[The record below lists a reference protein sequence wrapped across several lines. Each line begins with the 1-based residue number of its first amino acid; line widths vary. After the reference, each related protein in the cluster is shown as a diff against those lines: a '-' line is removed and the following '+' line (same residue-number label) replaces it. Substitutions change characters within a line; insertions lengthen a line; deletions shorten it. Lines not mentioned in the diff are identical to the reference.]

1 MTKIN
6 NQISA
11 QTEAEL
17 IGFIEELTGCA
28 GRQHPS
34 NLANGI
40 YCVTYLPNIT
50 VTDATYDEDG
60 NVLTEAILSDR
71 FHADILAD
79 RELDLPKGITR
90 HNPEHPKHGFT

>member
-11 QTEAEL
+11 TTEAEL
-17 IGFIEELTGCA
+17 LGFIETLTGSTEQYA
-28 GRQHPS
+28 S
-34 NLANGI
+34 NHENGI
-40 YCVTYLPNIT
+40 YCTVLLGQIT
-50 VTDATYDEDG
+50 ETDATYDEEG
-60 NVLTEAILSDR
+60 TLITEAILSDR

-79 RELDLPKGITR
+79 RELDLPEGITR